1 MWTSVGG
8 RRGRPLTGNQGSAQ
22 QNTIVDFG
30 VGPTLRWCPLSVFND
45 GAARCYPGL
54 SSSVLLCGRQVNDNA
69 NRHNVSFIAWPAA
82 LRTAGAGRPIT
93 VAATHRLL
101 LPGAHDKLGAAGI
114 DPLYLTDSVPVADR
128 TWPDVLIVSLAPLLA
143 QAIARLSADGALIG
157 IPVRRV

>member
-8 RRGRPLTGNQGSAQ
+8 RRGRPLTGNQGAAQ

-45 GAARCYPGL
+45 GAARCNPGL
-54 SSSVLLCGRQVNDNA
+54 SSSILLCGRRVNDNA

-128 TWPDVLIVSLAPLLA
+128 IMARRAYRIACPAAGPGDRAA
-143 QAIARLSADGALIG
+143 QRGRHAIG
-157 IPVRRV
+157 IWWG